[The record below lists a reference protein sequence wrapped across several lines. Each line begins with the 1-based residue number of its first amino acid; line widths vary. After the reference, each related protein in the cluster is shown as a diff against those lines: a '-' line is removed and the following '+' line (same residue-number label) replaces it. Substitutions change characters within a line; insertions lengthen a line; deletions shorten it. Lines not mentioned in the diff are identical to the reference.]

1 MSVFICQSEYRVY
14 LENVDTILY
23 LFIIKYSTLKDLP
36 LRLNYVDSINTEFCG
51 MMLYKIF

>member
-1 MSVFICQSEYRVY
+1 MSVFICQSEYRVC